1 MVERVTVLRPL
12 EGEPLRCAGRT
23 PMWRRKWLLAVVLS
37 LASHA
42 APGSSHMDSGGLSY
56 DAEGRASY
64 YSSLLHGRPTASGEQ
79 YDETAL
85 TAAHPH
91 LPFDTQLCVTNLKNG
106 RSTAVRV
113 NDRGPFVGGR
123 IIDLSRAA
131 ARELGM
137 LRAGTAKVKVEA
149 CSIDT

>member
-1 MVERVTVLRPL
+1 
-12 EGEPLRCAGRT
+12 
-23 PMWRRKWLLAVVLS
+23 MWRRHWLLAALLALS
-37 LASHA
+37 SPA
-42 APGSSHMDSGGLSY
+42 AIGNTSMDRDDISY
-56 DAEGRASY
+56 DVEGRASY
-64 YSSLLHGRPTASGEQ
+64 YSSRLHGLPTASGEE

-85 TAAHPH
+85 TAAHPD

-137 LRAGTAKVKVEA
+137 LRAGTARVKVEA
-149 CSIDT
+149 CSMDT